1 VSLIESCLKR
11 DEAAM
16 KAFYERFYGFALSVC
31 MSYANDPED
40 AREMLN
46 DGFLKVF
53 KNLKE
58 LKTPDAILPW
68 LRKIMVN
75 TGIDYYRKNKK
86 RLTDIPVE
94 NVEYSLAEPY
104 LNHTNIYAQISADEI
119 IKTLQSIPQLYR
131 MVFALYV
138 LEGYSHAEIAKQLNI
153 VESTSRAYLTEANKM
168 LRKILTAQN
177 KHDERTKR

>member
-1 VSLIESCLKR
+1 MR
-11 DEAAM
+11 
-16 KAFYERFYGFALSVC
+16 AFYERFYGFALSVC
-31 MSYANDPED
+31 MAYANDIED

-53 KNLKE
+53 TNLKE
-58 LKTPDAILPW
+58 LKNPDAILPW

-75 TGIDYYRKNKK
+75 TGIDYYRKSKK
-86 RLTDIPVE
+86 RATDIPIE
-94 NVEYSLAEPY
+94 NVDYSLEEPY

-119 IKTLQSIPQLYR
+119 IKNLQSIPQLYR

-168 LRKILTAQN
+168 LRRTLTAQN
-177 KHDERTKR
+177 RHDERTK